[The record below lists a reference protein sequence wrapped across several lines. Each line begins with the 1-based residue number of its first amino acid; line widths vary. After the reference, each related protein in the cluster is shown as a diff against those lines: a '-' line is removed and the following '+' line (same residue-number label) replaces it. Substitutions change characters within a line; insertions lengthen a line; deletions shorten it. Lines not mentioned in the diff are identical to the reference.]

1 VWSMRQGRARAGL
14 LQPVHGQRVLAH
26 VARGQAGE
34 WGLCGVIGW
43 GLCGVIGWGLCG
55 VIGWGLCGVIGWGLC
70 GVIGGVG
77 SSCRPGS
84 KAENEIAGSRTVA
97 ARLVP
102 AVARAALGVPAA
114 KEEGPEL
121 DDAPL
126 SACFSIASASS
137 VELLGGAS
145 VEQGIDYGD
154 QAIKLAERELA
165 AAQVLVAG
173 RCRAF
178 ERSEV
183 ARAQSLL
190 TCAYQAVGSAKT
202 LLGAA

>member
-1 VWSMRQGRARAGL
+1 
-14 LQPVHGQRVLAH
+14 
-26 VARGQAGE
+26 
-34 WGLCGVIGW
+34 
-43 GLCGVIGWGLCG
+43 
-55 VIGWGLCGVIGWGLC
+55 
-70 GVIGGVG
+70 
-77 SSCRPGS
+77 
-84 KAENEIAGSRTVA
+84 
-97 ARLVP
+97 
-102 AVARAALGVPAA
+102 
-114 KEEGPEL
+114 
-121 DDAPL
+121 
-126 SACFSIASASS
+126 
-137 VELLGGAS
+137 

-202 LLGAA
+202 LLGAAWSRSPSWWSGLAMVWKTKEMKKRYRAK